1 MSSDFFFSSSF
12 DGPDDD
18 SSLDMR
24 ESDGRARKDSKIIS
38 REIPIFLSCAAPDEF
53 IVCPCFSIYGA
64 AIFSYQIASLIFIC
78 W

>member
-53 IVCPCFSIYGA
+53 IVCSCFSIYVV
-64 AIFSYQIASLIFIC
+64 
-78 W
+78 